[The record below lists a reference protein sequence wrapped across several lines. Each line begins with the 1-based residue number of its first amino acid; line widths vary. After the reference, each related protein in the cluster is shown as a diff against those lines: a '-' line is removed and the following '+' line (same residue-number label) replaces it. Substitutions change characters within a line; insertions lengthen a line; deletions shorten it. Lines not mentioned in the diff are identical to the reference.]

1 MNAPAPIAPAQGPIS
16 PAPIAV
22 RTASLGPEFF
32 ETDTGRRF
40 EPRGFNYFTSAAH
53 QPPALLY
60 PPVAPSS
67 DPSAQTSV
75 TFLPGFYDPDAAT
88 AALGRMRQ
96 SRYNTVRL
104 YLNAATAPLDSVPPG
119 ERLSPGYMA
128 NAADFIARARQSA
141 LRVILVF
148 GYLPRAYDDI
158 VEAPCARI
166 PPDPDYETMQ
176 IDLGGQTFDICGL
189 KGVGGLNALYMHRG
203 IIEATGRFIV
213 DSLDAI
219 AAIDPTLLDSILGV
233 DVSNEPFVW
242 PGEAPFSLSEGSIA
256 LDLDGPK
263 TYDLAA
269 LTGPASRQ
277 ELADD
282 ATRHW
287 ASAVV
292 SAVRAAHPD
301 TLLSVSVFTPY
312 DTGRSGYNGVT
323 LLENAVDP
331 RQPLRASLLA
341 EAGFDYLDVHTFPVP
356 VWFPTYDLETAMATA
371 EIGLG
376 GLDLPI
382 VMGETGAPKGH
393 HIDVDEFIADLRAHM
408 TDSCR
413 FGVSGWLVFAW
424 EFRDTWWTVRDDDGA
439 IVDALSPRVFP
450 YVCPPL
456 AVRPGHWLVYR

>member
-1 MNAPAPIAPAQGPIS
+1 VNAPAPIAPAQGPIS

-277 ELADD
+277 ELAARRIPIRSFPSPSSRPTTPGAR
-282 ATRHW
+282 ATT
-287 ASAVV
+287 ASRC
-292 SAVRAAHPD
+292 SKTPSIRASRCARACWPKPAS
-301 TLLSVSVFTPY
+301 TIWTFTPFPCPSGSRP
-312 DTGRSGYNGVT
+312 TIWKRRWRRRRS
-323 LLENAVDP
+323 AWA
-331 RQPLRASLLA
+331 AS
-341 EAGFDYLDVHTFPVP
+341 T
-356 VWFPTYDLETAMATA
+356 
-371 EIGLG
+371 
-376 GLDLPI
+376 
-382 VMGETGAPKGH
+382 
-393 HIDVDEFIADLRAHM
+393 
-408 TDSCR
+408 CR
-413 FGVSGWLVFAW
+413 SSWA
-424 EFRDTWWTVRDDDGA
+424 RPAR
-439 IVDALSPRVFP
+439 PRVIISTSMSSSP
-450 YVCPPL
+450 TC
-456 AVRPGHWLVYR
+456 ART